1 MHVIRLRGPFDRVEA
16 GSESSPLSRID
27 VPLAVLPQ
35 ELSGARLLRKFGYPT
50 GIEPS
55 DRIYLEAKQFPTG
68 AQLLLNGEPLGEI
81 PAEGTLRREVGTQ
94 LKARSTLEV
103 ILPQLLGLAASL
115 DSVEGGWLQVQL
127 EIVPG

>member
-16 GSESSPLSRID
+16 GSESPPLSRID

-35 ELSGARLLRKFGYPT
+35 ELSGARLVRRFGYPT

-55 DRIYLEAKQFPTG
+55 DRIYLEAKQFPAG

-81 PAEGTLRREVGTQ
+81 PAEGTLRQEVGTY
-94 LKARSTLEV
+94 LKPRSTLEV
-103 ILPQLLGLAASL
+103 VLPTLGETAGDLKGV
-115 DSVEGGWLQVQL
+115 DGGWLQVQL
-127 EIVPG
+127 EIIPS